1 MISLGLLFFFV
12 QTILFSMKNIIYYIW
27 KNRLFPYTGLYTTT
41 GEKLSVID
49 NGKNDS
55 TGNIFTNA
63 KIRIG
68 NKTWAGNV
76 VLHSKSSDWEHEIHD
91 CNSLTDNVILHV
103 TMENDCSTIRK
114 HGEEIQ
120 QLCIGYPD
128 NLKDEIS
135 NVITKEGRRIIPCAH
150 AVSQI
155 ETVKLHSILSRL
167 LVERIE
173 EKAKQIEDLYEKCG
187 KRWEETLFRT
197 LIKSFGFGIHT
208 QLFEELANTLDF
220 QALGKHHDNAM
231 QVEAIFFGQ
240 AGLLNEQSIPYFYRD
255 FATKSNY
262 FNELKKEYI
271 FLEKKFNL
279 KSMNYKSW
287 NSCNSAP
294 HLRIARLATI
304 YHSHKFNMSN
314 ISECD
319 TIEELRETIATPLHG
334 YWYNHTCFG
343 GTETCGNS
351 KMKERQTDVII
362 INAIAPV
369 LYVYGKHRKEY
380 ALCGKAEEFLH
391 SLKCEEN
398 SIVRRWKEQGVRAE
412 CAADSQALLH
422 LNKSYCSNKKCIG
435 CQFAYIYIKSVLKC
449 L

>member
-1 MISLGLLFFFV
+1 
-12 QTILFSMKNIIYYIW
+12 MKNVIYYIW
-27 KNRLFPYTGLYTTT
+27 KNRLFPYSGLQTTS
-41 GEKLSVID
+41 GEKLYVID
-49 NGKNDS
+49 NGESNEQR
-55 TGNIFTNA
+55 NVFYNA

-68 NKTWAGNV
+68 GRTWVGNV
-76 VLHSKSSDWEHEIHD
+76 VLHEKSSDWEYEIRK
-91 CNSLTDNVILHV
+91 NSSCTDNVILHV
-103 TMENDCSTIRK
+103 TMENNCSALRK

-128 NLKDEIS
+128 NLKNDLRAAAES
-135 NVITKEGRRIIPCAH
+135 RTNNLPCAH

-155 ETVKLHSILSRL
+155 EVVKLHSILSRL

-173 EKAKQIEDLYEKCG
+173 EKAKQIETTYEKCE
-187 KRWEETLFRT
+187 KRWEDTLFKT

-208 QLFEELANTLDF
+208 QLFKELANTLDF
-220 QALGKHHDNAM
+220 QALGKHSDNAM

-240 AGLLNEQSIPYFYRD
+240 AGLLNELSIPYFYRE

-262 FNELKKEYI
+262 FNELKKEYT

-279 KSMNYKSW
+279 KSMDYKAW
-287 NSCNSAP
+287 ENSCSSP
-294 HLRIARLATI
+294 HLRIARLAAI
-304 YHSHKFNMSN
+304 FQSHKFNMSN
-314 ISECD
+314 IAECD
-319 TIEELRETIATPLHG
+319 TIEELRKIIETPLHG

-343 GTETCGNS
+343 GTETCGNG

-380 ALCGKAEEFLH
+380 ALCGKAEEYLH
-391 SLKCEEN
+391 TLKCEEN
-398 SIVRRWKEQGVRAE
+398 GIVRRWREQGIKVD

-422 LNKSYCSNKKCIG
+422 LNKSYCSNKKCRE